1 MLTVQIL
8 ADKYY
13 VLYVMIYE
21 PGLYDTLGLTM
32 LCGCP
37 VHIFIH

>member
-13 VLYVMIYE
+13 VLYVIYE